1 MVRKSILFIVLCLSV
16 LASAQTGL
24 MGGSDGIHQQ
34 NAKSLGQWRFIGGT
48 GGNVSFDPWALA
60 RNGVY
65 YDDNERVKLQHFKL
79 SATGNFF
86 LAAGLTDYVDAG
98 VAFNI
103 NYDRSFAKSYLQA
116 TSNIR
121 QGDLDIWTKVRAPFI
136 SDSSMLSLAAQFDM
150 YLPIGRKAL
159 GLRPRHAW
167 YIRGDGTTN
176 AYTADEV
183 VIGATAIASLDFA
196 KLDIP
201 IRWNISMGLIYANEG
216 SNTLVYS
223 TGFDWDWAKWITAF
237 VEYSGEFRVENNGMP
252 IDFFEDPMLV
262 TPGLR
267 LHLPYN
273 IEMAGGLDLS
283 PRMMRVGYD
292 SDKEM
297 ENIEDYTLHYVDQ
310 KGHRKSY
317 GYVPSVTY
325 AFTGLLTI
333 SFGGAEKAPERECPQ
348 GLPITIFVHD
358 TVTVKDTLVVRDTVV
373 AQAPDHDGD
382 GVPDSLDKC
391 PNTPAGQQVGADGCM
406 LDADGDGVSD
416 AEDKCPNTPAGHPV
430 GSDGCTLDFDG
441 DGVPDFMDKCP
452 NTKPGVVVDSLGCPA
467 DADGDGVPDDQ
478 DKCPNTPKGVEVN
491 SEGCPADTD
500 GDGVPDYLDKCPNTL
515 PGIKVNKKG
524 CPLNKR
530 EDLENL
536 KKGIQ
541 FQTGSA
547 KLTKASFRTLNDI
560 VALLKKV
567 PAANLEIQGHTDNVG
582 SDEVNKKLSQ
592 DRAQAVVDYFIDN
605 GISSDRLRAAG
616 YGPEKPIADNKT
628 KKGRAKNRRV
638 ELIPFQK
645 IVDEGDDEPVTQ
657 PAPAEQPAAQSA
669 PVEQPAAQPAPTA
682 QQYDW

>member
-60 RNGVY
+60 RNGVF
-65 YDDNERVKLQHFKL
+65 YDDAERKKLKHFKL

-86 LAAGLTDYVDAG
+86 VAVGLSDYVDGG

-103 NYDRSFAKSYLQA
+103 NYDRSYADGYLQA

-136 SDSSMLSLAAQFDM
+136 SDSSVLSLAAQFDV

-183 VIGATAIASLDFA
+183 VVGATAIASLDFG

-201 IRWNISMGLIYANEG
+201 IRWNISAGMMYANEG

-237 VEYSGEFRVENNGMP
+237 LEYSGEFRVENNGMP
-252 IDFFEDPMLV
+252 LDFFEDPMLV

-283 PRMMRVGYD
+283 PRMMRVGYNR
-292 SDKEM
+292 DKEM

-317 GYVPSVTY
+317 GYVPTVTY

-348 GLPITIFVHD
+348 GLPDTVVVHD
-358 TVTVKDTLVVRDTVV
+358 TVTVTAADTVVVRDTVIQQV
-373 AQAPDHDGD
+373 LDRDGD
-382 GVPDSLDKC
+382 GVVDSLDKC
-391 PNTPAGQQVGADGCM
+391 PNTPEGIQ
-406 LDADGDGVSD
+406 
-416 AEDKCPNTPAGHPV
+416 V
-430 GSDGCTLDFDG
+430 GSDGCPLDFDG
-441 DGVPDFMDKCP
+441 DGVPDYQDRCP
-452 NTKPGVVVDSLGCPA
+452 NTKPGVAVDSVGCPA
-467 DADGDGVPDDQ
+467 DADGDGVSDEM
-478 DKCPNTPKGVEVN
+478 DKCPNTPKGIEVDTT
-491 SEGCPADTD
+491 GCPMDTD
-500 GDGVPDYLDKCPNTL
+500 GDGVPDYQDKCPNTL

-524 CPLNKR
+524 CPLNKK
-530 EDLENL
+530 EDLDNL

-547 KLTKASFRTLNDI
+547 KINKKSYRTLNDI
-560 VALLKKV
+560 VALLKKIPV
-567 PAANLEIQGHTDNVG
+567 ANLEIQGHTDNVG
-582 SDEVNKKLSQ
+582 SAELNRKLSQ
-592 DRAQAVVDYFIDN
+592 DRAQAVVDYFIEN

-616 YGPEKPIADNKT
+616 YGPDKPVADNKT
-628 KKGRAKNRRV
+628 KKGRAMNRRV

-645 IVDEGDDEPVTQ
+645 NDDDD
-657 PAPAEQPAAQSA
+657 AQ
-669 PVEQPAAQPAPTA
+669 
-682 QQYDW
+682 